1 MSDITYDPCADL
13 TSALLQGQGSF
24 KVVLKSVIRE
34 KLFPK
39 VKFVKRECDLI
50 FDTTSK
56 TICGSILKWLYLCD
70 KQSEIQYKFWSNHLF
85 YVDKFLT
92 QHRNNK
98 IKKFKRQIKS
108 KCY

>member
-13 TSALLQGQGSF
+13 TSALLQGKDSF

-39 VKFVKRECDLI
+39 VKFVKRESDLI

-56 TICGSILKWLYLCD
+56 TICGSILKWLHLCD
-70 KQSEIQYKFWSNHLF
+70 KPSEIQYKFWSSHLF

-98 IKKFKRQIKS
+98 IKKFKRQMKS

>member
-1 MSDITYDPCADL
+1 MSDITFDPSADL
-13 TSALLQGQGSF
+13 TSALLQGQGGF
-24 KVVLKSVIRE
+24 KVILNTVIRE

-39 VKFVKRECDLI
+39 VKFVKRECDLM

-56 TICGSILKWLYLCD
+56 TICGSILKWLHLCD
-70 KQSEIQYKFWSNHLF
+70 KPSEIQYKFWSNHLF
-85 YVDKFLT
+85 YIDKFLT

-98 IKKFKRQIKS
+98 IKKFKRQMKS